1 VPGRAKVNWNEAPEA
16 LIAPPS
22 IPLLPI
28 PLLPIP
34 ASPMPLPEPGGGLR
48 SWLAQTA
55 ASLVVVCAD
64 GPLLVQ
70 RTVVPT
76 FTVIVAGA

>member
-1 VPGRAKVNWNEAPEA
+1 
-16 LIAPPS
+16 
-22 IPLLPI
+22 
-28 PLLPIP
+28 
-34 ASPMPLPEPGGGLR
+34 MPLPEAGGGLR

>member
-28 PLLPIP
+28 P
-34 ASPMPLPEPGGGLR
+34 ASPIPLPEPGGGLR